1 MATTT
6 TPAETRDQE
15 RQLAQ
20 FHALP
25 LSAKVRALN
34 DLVTE
39 IRGHADRWEA
49 HNRLHDMDSDL
60 VDAVAECLYSITG
73 QRMGRLAP
81 GRSPWAQLS
90 EKSSTRD
97 EYRAIAHGMLEHFDM
112 RPKAAAAETS
122 AEVTEH
128 VQPCDR

>member
-6 TPAETRDQE
+6 TPEETRDQE

-81 GRSPWAQLS
+81 VRSAWAQLS
-90 EKSSTRD
+90 EKSSARA
-97 EYRAIAHGMLEHFDM
+97 EYRAIAHGMLEHFDV
-112 RPKAAAAETS
+112 RPKVADAEAS
-122 AEVTEH
+122 AEVTM
-128 VQPCDR
+128 